1 MNSLRVNSG
10 VFNHSIDTIDYD
22 KIFDMEI
29 DSPWFLRLFNKT
41 NILLI
46 TNDYSGGSSFLEDTL
61 FNFMGLKNG
70 LKERMRKATDEME
83 GVSLDLKIIY
93 SVDSKKAQDIVSF
106 INSKKIKDYTSI
118 GEMLS

>member
-1 MNSLRVNSG
+1 LNSLQVKSG
-10 VFNHSIDTIDYD
+10 VFNQSIDTLDYE
-22 KIFDMEI
+22 KIFDIEI

-46 TNDYSGGSSFLEDTL
+46 TNDYSGGSNFLENSL

-70 LKERMRKATDEME
+70 LKERMRNATAEME

-93 SVDSKKAQDIVSF
+93 SVDTKKVQDIVSF
-106 INSKKIKDYTSI
+106 INSRKDKDYTSL
-118 GEMLS
+118 GEMKT